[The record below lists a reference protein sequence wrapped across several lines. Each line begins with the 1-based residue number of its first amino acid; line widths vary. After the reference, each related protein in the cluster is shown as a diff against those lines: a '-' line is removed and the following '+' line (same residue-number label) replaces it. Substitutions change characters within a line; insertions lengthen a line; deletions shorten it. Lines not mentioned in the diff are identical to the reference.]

1 MNDASSSRLQN
12 LAHVLLCLPGH
23 RLRVKRGGSLR
34 NKILLI
40 DDEETFRDS
49 VELML
54 SGHPIDIVWAKSGAE
69 GIQAFRKSPNA
80 FAVVV
85 VDYVLPDHRGSD
97 VCRHLRR
104 ENPQQLFLFT
114 SQHFQEDFLKD
125 QLRTGANGFVDK
137 SGSTSEMRSE
147 ILRVV
152 QAFESEFRLIGGEYE
167 KTKAQRDLEAHGFV
181 GRSQVMFDMLQ
192 KMKSARDSKLPSL
205 IIGETG
211 VGKEIVAQGLVP
223 KGKNLV
229 AISCATYHG
238 REHMLESEFFG
249 YVKGAYTDAK
259 QDTPGLVMLAH
270 QNVLFL
276 DELHLLPLAAQAKLL
291 RFLQEMKFRRVG
303 DHSSKE
309 TAVDFKLIAA
319 VQPDIK
325 QRIKDGRFMP
335 DLIERVSTLLIN
347 VPPLRARHGDIEI
360 LVAKFQD
367 EFNEARP
374 PSKRKQFRIST
385 VIEMERHEWPNNVR
399 ALKNAVGRML
409 TDCNSDIVNPI
420 DFHEYLKADLLTEN
434 QESLEK
440 STPLNEA
447 TDEFEKQTIIDA
459 LKDSYTR
466 VETAARLGL
475 PFTSFLRKLTKLAID
490 PNFYLKTT

>member
-1 MNDASSSRLQN
+1 
-12 LAHVLLCLPGH
+12 
-23 RLRVKRGGSLR
+23 LR

-54 SGHPIDIVWAKSGAE
+54 SEHPIDIVWAKTGAE
-69 GIQAFRKSPNA
+69 GIQMFRKSPNA

-104 ENPQQLFLFT
+104 ENAQQLFLFT

-137 SGSTSEMRSE
+137 SSPTSEMRSE

-167 KTKAQRDLEAHGFV
+167 KTRAERDLGAHGFV

-192 KMKSARDSKLPSL
+192 KMKSARDTKLPAL

-211 VGKEIVAQGLVP
+211 VGKEIVARALVP

-229 AISCATYHG
+229 ALSCAAYQG
-238 REHMLESEFFG
+238 REHMLESDFFG
-249 YVKGAYTDAK
+249 YVKGAFTDAK
-259 QDTPGLVMLAH
+259 QDTPGIAMLAH

-276 DELHLLPLAAQAKLL
+276 DELHLLPLGAQAKLL
-291 RFLQEMKFRRVG
+291 RFLQEMKFKRVG
-303 DHSSKE
+303 DHSAKE

-325 QRIKDGRFMP
+325 RRLKDGRFMP
-335 DLIERVSTLLIN
+335 DLIERVSTLMIE
-347 VPPLRARHGDIEI
+347 VPPLRARTDDIEI
-360 LVAKFQD
+360 LVAKFQE
-367 EFNEARP
+367 EFNDGRLASE
-374 PSKRKQFRIST
+374 RKQFRIST
-385 VIEMERHEWPNNVR
+385 IAEMERHKWPNNVR
-399 ALKNAVGRML
+399 ALKNAVSRML
-409 TDCNSDIVNPI
+409 TNCNSDIVNPN
-420 DFHEYLKADLLTEN
+420 DFHEYLKSDLLSDN
-434 QESLEK
+434 QQPLEK
-440 STPLNEA
+440 STPLNDA
-447 TDEFEKQTIIDA
+447 TIELEKQTIIDA
-459 LKDSYTR
+459 LKDSRTR
-466 VETAARLGL
+466 VEAAARVGL

-490 PNFYLKTT
+490 PNFYLKMT